1 MGFGERLQRERE
13 MRGITLEEIAAS
25 TKIGTRS
32 LRALEK
38 EEFDQLPGGVFNKGF
53 VRAYAKYLGID
64 EEQAVADYMAAMGG
78 EKELP
83 LPTPMPKLDTQVV
96 VLRRK
101 SNGKLFVLV
110 AALVLIV
117 GGYATYRYRPDLI
130 GMAPTEVEESIP
142 PESRDVAAEAENDEA
157 AASPGVTTAA
167 AAPPPQ
173 STPTAPAA
181 SSSAPETSPSAEGF
195 TLKLNARQDSWVSI
209 AVDGQPVMT
218 GTLSGER
225 TFQARREVKMTV
237 GNAGAVEIS
246 QNGRAL
252 PSLGPD
258 NVVRTIT
265 ITADGVQR

>member
-13 MRGITLEEIAAS
+13 MRGISLEEIAAS

-78 EKELP
+78 EQELP

-101 SNGKLFVLV
+101 SNGRIFVLV
-110 AALVLIV
+110 AALVLTV
-117 GGYATYRYRPDLI
+117 GGYATYKYRPDLI
-130 GMAPTEVEESIP
+130 GMARAEPEENLA
-142 PESRDVAAEAENDEA
+142 ESRDLAAEAENED
-157 AASPGVTTAA
+157 ASASAVVPDSASTT
-167 AAPPPQ
+167 APPP
-173 STPTAPAA
+173 SAPHSGAA
-181 SSSAPETSPSAEGF
+181 SAAPETALSADGF
-195 TLKLNARQDSWVSI
+195 TLRLNARQDSWVSI
-209 AVDGQPVMT
+209 TVDGQPVMT

-258 NVVRTIT
+258 NVVRTVT
-265 ITADGVQR
+265 ITAEGVQR